1 MPKTVLREFTGGL
14 SNEIDAQN
22 LREDQGE
29 ESLDINL
36 KGFALEP
43 GEGTAPISGGHY
55 YYRGE
60 WITDSKAV
68 SFEES
73 GIGVVKTYNDE
84 RPQFE
89 EIIKDDVNI
98 SRSLG
103 PPLPPAAVISGTVVS
118 EGTRGERPA
127 EGSHLLKL
135 PETAL
140 GEVDKVVGDNPAPS
154 LETYEADP
162 TTLIDDIHYYSG
174 QAYWLVK
181 PAGTPSNWTVVTR
194 AWDNTLAEFTS
205 SDITSTAMPHNSKG
219 SFKGGYFVCWDNQYI
234 DSVALSYTS
243 MSGVDTI
250 NTVDSD
256 DNGDEGTAF
265 LPNAGKTASTNFTTG
280 ATSTEITGVDIDGT
294 GIISFSQKIT
304 TAGTLPTAY
313 THSEN
318 ERWLRMPTGSHGC
331 FVVFLRDGVSHSD
344 SEASGTTNNST
355 EALVEVF
362 TDKNKDVFPG
372 WGTKSGGFVY

>member
-1 MPKTVLREFTGGL
+1 MPRTIIRQFTGGL
-14 SNEIDAQN
+14 SNEIDPQN

-73 GIGVVKTYNDE
+73 GIGVVKTYNE
-84 RPQFE
+84 KRPEFE

-103 PPLPPAAVISGTVVS
+103 PPLPPTAVISGTVVS

-127 EGSHLLKL
+127 EGAHLLKL

-140 GEVDKVVGDNPAPS
+140 GVLDKVIGSDPAPS

-162 TTLIDDIHYYSG
+162 TTLIDDIHYYNG

-181 PAGTPSNWTVVTR
+181 PTGTPSNWTVKTR
-194 AWDNTLAEFTS
+194 GWNSELGEFTS
-205 SDITSTAMPHNSKG
+205 SDITSTAMPHNSGG
-219 SFKGGYFVCWDNQYI
+219 SFFKDGYFVCWDNQYI
-234 DSVALSYTS
+234 DSVVLSYTS

-250 NTVDSD
+250 NTV
-256 DNGDEGTAF
+256 E
-265 LPNAGKTASTNFTTG
+265 
-280 ATSTEITGVDIDGT
+280 
-294 GIISFSQKIT
+294 
-304 TAGTLPTAY
+304 
-313 THSEN
+313 
-318 ERWLRMPTGSHGC
+318 W
-331 FVVFLRDGVSHSD
+331 
-344 SEASGTTNNST
+344 
-355 EALVEVF
+355 
-362 TDKNKDVFPG
+362 
-372 WGTKSGGFVY
+372 